1 MLGSAN
7 AQDSEFGILIGGN
20 YYIGDLN
27 PSGHFYNTQVAGSI
41 FLRHNFNPRVAL
53 RGNLMIG
60 SVEAADSDFE
70 DVPDQL
76 QRNLQFSSNLL
87 EFAGLLEINFYEY
100 RIGDVETPFTPYVF
114 FGISVFKFNPTA
126 EFQNKTVELQPLG
139 TEGQGTS
146 LSDMDKYNLTQL
158 AIPFGGGFK
167 INLTP
172 KIGINLEYGFRKT
185 FTDYLDDVST
195 VYVDPA
201 VLEAESSELAARMA
215 DRTQNGNAEIGS
227 NRGNST
233 SDDWFSFAGIGLTFR
248 IGGRR
253 NTCPSWD

>member
-1 MLGSAN
+1 MGVRIK
-7 AQDSEFGILIGGN
+7 F
-20 YYIGDLN
+20 
-27 PSGHFYNTQVAGSI
+27 
-41 FLRHNFNPRVAL
+41 
-53 RGNLMIG
+53 
-60 SVEAADSDFE
+60 SD
-70 DVPDQL
+70 P
-76 QRNLQFSSNLL
+76 
-87 EFAGLLEINFYEY
+87 
-100 RIGDVETPFTPYVF
+100 
-114 FGISVFKFNPTA
+114 
-126 EFQNKTVELQPLG
+126 
-139 TEGQGTS
+139 GTS
-146 LSDMDKYNLTQL
+146 IGPPQL
-158 AIPFGGGFK
+158 RLYAVDPVGV
-167 INLTP
+167 LM
-172 KIGINLEYGFRKT
+172 INLEYGFRKT